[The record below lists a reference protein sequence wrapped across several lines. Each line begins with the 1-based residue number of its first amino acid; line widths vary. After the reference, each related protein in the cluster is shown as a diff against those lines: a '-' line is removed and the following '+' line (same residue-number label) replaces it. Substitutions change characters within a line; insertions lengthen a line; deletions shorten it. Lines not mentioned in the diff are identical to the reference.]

1 MRAGCLLLARRKVAN
16 VFPAGM
22 GKSQSVT
29 TRHLS
34 VRVFEGI
41 FDPGAHFTIFIGCEP
56 C

>member
-16 VFPAGM
+16 VPPAGM
-22 GKSQSVT
+22 GKSQSVPA
-29 TRHLS
+29 RHLS

-41 FDPGAHFTIFIGCEP
+41 FDQGVHFTIFIDYEP